1 MQSTSLHVAIIMDGN
16 GRWATH
22 RGLPRAAGHSAG
34 ARAVRRI
41 VEAAPGLGIGQL
53 TLFAFSADN
62 WKRPPDEVAAL
73 MRLFARHLRSETPRL
88 VANGV
93 RLEVIGRRDRL
104 PALLGVAIEAAEQAT
119 AGNDT
124 LSFRL
129 LVDYSGRAAIQA
141 GLLLPDVD
149 LLIRTGGEQ
158 RLSDFL
164 LWECAYAE
172 LAFTDRYWPDFGAAQ
187 LAAAIREFRRRQR
200 RFGGLPETA
209 AG

>member
-1 MQSTSLHVAIIMDGN
+1 MQSPPLHAAIIRDGN
-16 GRWATH
+16 GRGATR

-73 MRLFARHLRSETPRL
+73 MRLFGRHLRSETPRL

-119 AGNDT
+119 ARNET
-124 LSFRL
+124 VYLRL

-141 GLLLPDVD
+141 GVLLPALDPP
-149 LLIRTGGEQ
+149 LRTGGEQ
-158 RLSDFL
+158 RLSDL
-164 LWECAYAE
+164 LPW
-172 LAFTDRYWPDFGAAQ
+172 
-187 LAAAIREFRRRQR
+187 
-200 RFGGLPETA
+200 
-209 AG
+209 

>member
-16 GRWATH
+16 GRWATR
-22 RGLPRAAGHSAG
+22 RGLPRAAGHHAG

-73 MRLFARHLRSETPRL
+73 MRLFGRHLRSETPRL

-104 PALLGVAIEAAEQAT
+104 PALLGLAIEAAEQAT
-119 AGNDT
+119 AGNET
-124 LSFRL
+124 LSLRL

-141 GLLLPDVD
+141 GGPPPHPCPRL
-149 LLIRTGGEQ
+149 RTGRGP
-158 RLSDFL
+158 R
-164 LWECAYAE
+164 
-172 LAFTDRYWPDFGAAQ
+172 
-187 LAAAIREFRRRQR
+187 
-200 RFGGLPETA
+200 
-209 AG
+209 

>member
-1 MQSTSLHVAIIMDGN
+1 MKSDSVQGAIAVAGK
-16 GRWATH
+16 GCWVAR
-22 RGLPRAAGHSAG
+22 RGLPRAAGHHAG

-53 TLFAFSADN
+53 TLFASSADN

-129 LVDYSGRAAIQA
+129 LVDYSGRAAIRE

-172 LAFTDRYWPDFGAAQ
+172 LHFTDRYWPDFGAAD
-187 LAAAIREFRRRQR
+187 LAAAIREFRRRPR
-200 RFGGLPETA
+200 RFGGLAEA
-209 AG
+209 AGG